1 MENEYN
7 FDDIRPYRDSELKE
21 GMKRAVALP
30 ELDTV
35 LSYLFPN
42 VNLDEYKQFLLSMNS
57 VHEFQ
62 QKVIAKF
69 LLDLVDKTGNGMEIN
84 GLDRLNSDDCYL
96 YISNHRDIVLDA
108 ALLDT
113 LMICNG
119 MHAAE
124 NAIGDNLCSRPW
136 IAEMMKLNRNFI
148 VKRSGTKRE
157 IFDASKK
164 LSAYIR
170 ENIEG
175 AASSVWIAQREG
187 RAKDSNDRTQESLLK
202 MLSMSSG
209 KNIKKG
215 FIDLNITP
223 VSISYEYDAC
233 DFLKAK
239 EFQQKR
245 DNPDYQK
252 AKDEDVISMQTGMMG
267 YKGHIHYEVCEP
279 LNAQLKELL
288 ADDVD
293 RQTAIETIAAL
304 IDKAIHSHYMLY
316 PGNYVAY
323 DEAEGTNKYLGVK
336 YTEEQK
342 ATFDAYVEKQIA
354 KIDLPNKDE
363 AFLREKML
371 MMYSNLVRNYLKA
384 TEEA

>member
-1 MENEYN
+1 MKNDYMY
-7 FDDIRPYRDSELKE
+7 DDIRPYRDSELKE
-21 GMKRAVALP
+21 GMKRAVASP
-30 ELDTV
+30 ELDKV
-35 LSYLFPN
+35 LAFLYPN
-42 VNLDEYKQFLLSMNS
+42 RNLDEFKQYLLSMNT

-62 QKVIAKF
+62 ENVIAKF
-69 LLDLVDKTGNGMEIN
+69 LVDLVDKTGNGMDIN
-84 GLDRLNSDDCYL
+84 GLDDLDRSKRYL
-96 YISNHRDIVLDA
+96 FISNHRDIVLDA

-113 LMICNG
+113 LMIYHG
-119 MHAAE
+119 MYAAE

-136 IAEMMKLNRNFI
+136 ITEMMKMNRNFI

-157 IFDASKK
+157 IFDASRK

-170 ENIEG
+170 DNIEG
-175 AASSVWIAQREG
+175 AENSIWIAQREG

-209 KNIKKG
+209 KDIRQG

-245 DNPDYQK
+245 DDPDFK
-252 AKDEDVISMQTGMMG
+252 KSKDDDVLSMQTGMMG

-279 LNAQLKELL
+279 ISAQLEATLSPE
-288 ADDVD
+288 AD
-293 RQTAIETIAAL
+293 RQTVIEAVAAL
-304 IDKAIHSHYMLY
+304 IDKAIHSHYLLY

-323 DEAEGTNKYLGVK
+323 DEMEGTNKYLGDK

-363 AFLREKML
+363 AFLREKIL

-384 TEEA
+384 IE

>member
-1 MENEYN
+1 MKNDYMY
-7 FDDIRPYRDSELKE
+7 DDIRPYRDSELKE
-21 GMKRAVALP
+21 GMKRAVASP
-30 ELDTV
+30 ELDKV
-35 LSYLFPN
+35 LAFLFPN
-42 VNLDEYKQFLLSMNS
+42 RNLDEFKQFLLSMNT

-62 QKVIAKF
+62 EKVIAKF
-69 LLDLVDKTGNGMEIN
+69 LVDLVDKTGNGMDIN
-84 GLDRLNSDDCYL
+84 GLDGLDKSKRYL
-96 YISNHRDIVLDA
+96 FISNHRDIVLDA

-113 LMICNG
+113 LMIYHG
-119 MHAAE
+119 MCAAE

-136 IAEMMKLNRNFI
+136 ITEMMKLNRNFI

-157 IFDASKK
+157 IFDASRK

-170 ENIEG
+170 DNIVGSE
-175 AASSVWIAQREG
+175 SSIWIAQREG

-209 KNIKKG
+209 KDIRQG

-245 DNPDYQK
+245 DDPDFK
-252 AKDEDVISMQTGMMG
+252 KSKDDDVLSMQTGMMG

-279 LNAQLKELL
+279 ISAKLEATLSPE
-288 ADDVD
+288 AD
-293 RQTAIETIAAL
+293 RQTVIEAVAAI
-304 IDKAIHSHYMLY
+304 IDQSIYSHYCLY

-323 DEAEGTNKYLGVK
+323 DEMEGTNKYLGDK
-336 YTEEQK
+336 YTAEQK

-371 MMYSNLVRNYLKA
+371 LMYSNLVRNYLKA
-384 TEEA
+384 IE

>member
-1 MENEYN
+1 MKNDYMY
-7 FDDIRPYRDSELKE
+7 DDIRPYRDSELKE
-21 GMKRAVALP
+21 GMKRAVASP
-30 ELDTV
+30 ELDKV
-35 LSYLFPN
+35 LAFLFPN
-42 VNLDEYKQFLLSMNS
+42 RNLDEFKQFLLSMNT

-62 QKVIAKF
+62 EKVIAKF
-69 LLDLVDKTGNGMEIN
+69 LVDLVDKTGNGMDIN
-84 GLDRLNSDDCYL
+84 GLDGLDKSKRYL
-96 YISNHRDIVLDA
+96 FISNHRDIVLDA

-113 LMICNG
+113 LMIYHG
-119 MHAAE
+119 MCAAE

-136 IAEMMKLNRNFI
+136 ITEMMKMNRNFI

-157 IFDASKK
+157 IFDASRK

-170 ENIEG
+170 DNIVGSE
-175 AASSVWIAQREG
+175 SSIWIAQREG

-209 KNIKKG
+209 KDIRQG

-245 DNPDYQK
+245 DDPDFK
-252 AKDEDVISMQTGMMG
+252 KSKDDDVLSMQTGMMG

-279 LNAQLKELL
+279 ISAKLEATLSPE
-288 ADDVD
+288 AD
-293 RQTAIETIAAL
+293 RQTVIEAVAAI
-304 IDKAIHSHYMLY
+304 IDQSIYSHYCLY

-323 DEAEGTNKYLGVK
+323 DEMEGTNKYLGDK
-336 YTEEQK
+336 YTPEQK

-371 MMYSNLVRNYLKA
+371 LMYSNLVRNYLKA
-384 TEEA
+384 IE

>member
-1 MENEYN
+1 MKNDYMY
-7 FDDIRPYRDSELKE
+7 DDIRPYRDSELKE
-21 GMKRAVALP
+21 GMKRAVASP
-30 ELDTV
+30 ELDKV
-35 LSYLFPN
+35 LAFLFPN
-42 VNLDEYKQFLLSMNS
+42 RNLDEFKQYLLSMNT

-62 QKVIAKF
+62 EKVIAKF
-69 LLDLVDKTGNGMEIN
+69 LVDLVDKTGNGMDIN
-84 GLDRLNSDDCYL
+84 GLDDLDRSKRYL
-96 YISNHRDIVLDA
+96 FISNHRDIVLDA

-113 LMICNG
+113 LMIYHG
-119 MHAAE
+119 MYAAE

-136 IAEMMKLNRNFI
+136 ITEMMKMNRNFI

-157 IFDASKK
+157 IFDASRK

-170 ENIEG
+170 DNIEG
-175 AASSVWIAQREG
+175 AENSIWIAQREG

-209 KNIKKG
+209 KDIRQG

-245 DNPDYQK
+245 DDPDFK
-252 AKDEDVISMQTGMMG
+252 KSKDDDVLSMQTGMMG

-279 LNAQLKELL
+279 ISAQLEATLSPE
-288 ADDVD
+288 AD
-293 RQTAIETIAAL
+293 RQTVIEAVAAL
-304 IDKAIHSHYMLY
+304 IDKAIHSHYLLY

-323 DEAEGTNKYLGVK
+323 DEMEGTNKYLGDK

-363 AFLREKML
+363 AFLREKIL

-384 TEEA
+384 IE

>member
-1 MENEYN
+1 MKNDYMY
-7 FDDIRPYRDSELKE
+7 DDIRPYRDSELKE
-21 GMKRAVALP
+21 GMKRAVASP
-30 ELDTV
+30 ELDKV
-35 LSYLFPN
+35 LAFLYPN
-42 VNLDEYKQFLLSMNS
+42 RNLDEFKQYLLSMNT

-62 QKVIAKF
+62 EKVIAKF
-69 LLDLVDKTGNGMEIN
+69 LVDLVDKTGNGMDIN
-84 GLDRLNSDDCYL
+84 GLDDLDRSKRYL
-96 YISNHRDIVLDA
+96 FISNHRDIVLDA

-113 LMICNG
+113 LMIYHG
-119 MHAAE
+119 MYAAE

-136 IAEMMKLNRNFI
+136 ITEMMKMNRNFI

-157 IFDASKK
+157 IFDASRK

-170 ENIEG
+170 DNIEG
-175 AASSVWIAQREG
+175 AENSIWIAQREG

-209 KNIKKG
+209 KDIRQG

-245 DNPDYQK
+245 DDPDFK
-252 AKDEDVISMQTGMMG
+252 KSKDDDVLSMQTGMMG

-279 LNAQLKELL
+279 ISAQLEATLSPE
-288 ADDVD
+288 AD
-293 RQTAIETIAAL
+293 RQTVIEAVAAL
-304 IDKAIHSHYMLY
+304 IDKAIHSHYLLY

-323 DEAEGTNKYLGVK
+323 DEMEGTNKYLGDK

-363 AFLREKML
+363 AFLREKIL

-384 TEEA
+384 IE

>member
-1 MENEYN
+1 MVNDCNY
-7 FDDIRPYRDSELKE
+7 DDIRPYRDSELKE
-21 GMKRAVALP
+21 GMKRAVASP
-30 ELDTV
+30 ELDKV
-35 LSYLFPN
+35 LAFLFPN
-42 VNLDEYKQFLLSMNS
+42 TNLEEYKQYLLSMNS

-69 LLDLVDKTGNGMEIN
+69 LMDLVDKTGNGMEIN
-84 GLDRLNSDDCYL
+84 GLEGLDRDKRYL

-113 LMICNG
+113 LMIYNG

-136 IAEMMKLNRNFI
+136 ITEMMKLNRNFI

-157 IFDASKK
+157 IFDASRK
-164 LSAYIR
+164 LSSYIR
-170 ENIEG
+170 ENIEN
-175 AASSVWIAQREG
+175 AVSSIWIAQREG

-209 KNIKKG
+209 KDIKQG
-215 FIDLNITP
+215 FVNLNITP

-245 DNPDYQK
+245 DNPDFQK
-252 AKDEDVISMQTGMMG
+252 SKDDDVLSMQTGMMG

-279 LNAQLKELL
+279 LTYKLDAALTSD
-288 ADDVD
+288 AD
-293 RQTAIETIAAL
+293 RQTVIETVAEM

-323 DEAEGTNKYLGVK
+323 DEAEGTTKYLGVK

-342 ATFDAYVEKQIA
+342 ATFDAYVAKQIA

-384 TEEA
+384 TEE

>member
-1 MENEYN
+1 MESEYN
-7 FDDIRPYRDSELKE
+7 FDDIRPYRDSELHE
-21 GMKRAVALP
+21 GMKRAVVIP
-30 ELDTV
+30 ELDKV
-35 LSYLFPN
+35 LAYLFPDK
-42 VNLDEYKQFLLSMNS
+42 NLDEFKQYLLSMKT

-62 QKVIAKF
+62 EKVIAKF
-69 LLDLVDKTGNGMEIN
+69 LLDLAAKTANGMDIN
-84 GLDRLNSDDCYL
+84 GLDDLDKEKSYL

-108 ALLDT
+108 AFLDT
-113 LMICNG
+113 LMIGHG
-119 MHAAE
+119 MYAAE
-124 NAIGDNLCSRPW
+124 NAIGDNLCSRSW
-136 IAEMMKLNRNFI
+136 IAEMMKMNRNFI

-170 ENIEG
+170 QNIENN
-175 AASSVWIAQREG
+175 SSSIWIAQREG

-202 MLSMSSG
+202 MLSMSAG
-209 KNIKKG
+209 KDLRQS

-245 DNPDYQK
+245 DDAEFKK
-252 AKDEDVISMQTGMMG
+252 AADDDVLSMQTGMMG

-279 LNAQLKELL
+279 ISKQLE
-288 ADDVD
+288 AMVAPDAD
-293 RQTAIETIAAL
+293 RQTVIEAVAAL
-304 IDKAIHSHYMLY
+304 VDKAIHSHYRLY

-323 DEAEGTNKYLGVK
+323 DELEGTSRFAGEK
-336 YTEEQK
+336 YTDEQK
-342 ATFDAYVEKQIA
+342 ATFDAYIAKQIA

-363 AFLREKML
+363 AFLRERL
-371 MMYSNLVRNYLKA
+371 LTMYSNPLKNYMKA
-384 TEEA
+384 IEA

>member
-1 MENEYN
+1 MENEYD
-7 FDDIRPYRDSELKE
+7 FDDIRPYRDSEVKD
-21 GMKRAVALP
+21 GMKRAVSSP
-30 ELDTV
+30 DLDKV
-35 LSYLFPN
+35 LAYLFPN
-42 VNLDEYKQFLLSMNS
+42 TDLDEYKRFLLSMDS

-62 QKVIAKF
+62 QKVIATF
-69 LLDLVDKTGNGMEIN
+69 LMDLVDKTGNGMEIN
-84 GLDRLNSDDCYL
+84 GLGGLDKDKSYL

-136 IAEMMKLNRNFI
+136 ITEMMKLNRNFI

-157 IFDASKK
+157 IFDASRK

-170 ENIEG
+170 QNIEG
-175 AASSVWIAQREG
+175 AKSSVWIAQREG

-209 KNIKKG
+209 KDIKKG
-215 FIDLNITP
+215 FVDLNITP

-252 AKDEDVISMQTGMMG
+252 SKDEDVVSMQTGMMG
-267 YKGHIHYEVCEP
+267 YKGHIHYEVCPP
-279 LNAQLKELL
+279 LNEKLDALL
-288 ADDVD
+288 AQDVD
-293 RQTAIETIAAL
+293 RQTAIETLAAL
-304 IDKAIHSHYMLY
+304 IDKEIHSHYMLY

-323 DEAEGTNKYLGVK
+323 DEAEGTEKYLNVK
-336 YTEEQK
+336 YTAEQK
-342 ATFDAYVEKQIA
+342 AEFDAYVAKQIA

-363 AFLREKML
+363 AFLRDKML
-371 MMYSNLVRNYLKA
+371 MMYANLVRNYLKA
-384 TEEA
+384 TEE